1 MANIIPV
8 GVEPLFVL
16 DEPDHLLR
24 YCRLVT
30 GVTFPDLYQKIL
42 LHSPQ

>member
-16 DEPDHLLR
+16 DEPDRLFR
-24 YCRLVT
+24 YGRLV
-30 GVTFPDLYQKIL
+30 
-42 LHSPQ
+42 SRM